1 MFLEV
6 WREADGG
13 AFAVLALCLP
23 HLTCFICILFH
34 QWPLSCLRWLL
45 LLDAILNSVS
55 GKHAS
60 FILSEQETQLK
71 EAQPVG
77 NRSSLLLQIDE
88 AQRSLELNGLF
99 RELKNTI

>member
-34 QWPLSCLRWLL
+34 QRLLSCLRWIL
-45 LLDAILNSVS
+45 LLDAILNSVL

-60 FILSEQETQLK
+60 VILSETETQLRN
-71 EAQPVG
+71 AQPAG

-88 AQRSLELNGLF
+88 AQRSLELIGLF
-99 RELKNTI
+99 RQLKNTL